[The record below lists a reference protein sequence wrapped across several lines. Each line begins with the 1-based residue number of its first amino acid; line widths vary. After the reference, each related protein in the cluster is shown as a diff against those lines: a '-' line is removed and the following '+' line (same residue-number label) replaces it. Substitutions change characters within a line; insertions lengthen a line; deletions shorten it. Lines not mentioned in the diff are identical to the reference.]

1 MLQELIL
8 CELERLNPEANSSV
22 TFCLFLRVDGVCRGR
37 NDPGDDLVLD
47 VIRQLA
53 GLITN

>member
-22 TFCLFLRVDGVCRGR
+22 TFCPFLGVGGRVKGK
-37 NDPGDDLVLD
+37 NDSGDDLVLD
-47 VIRQLA
+47 VIRM
-53 GLITN
+53 

>member
-8 CELERLNPEANSSV
+8 CDLERLNPEANRRV
-22 TFCLFLRVDGVCRGR
+22 TFCPFLVVGGVCRGR

-47 VIRQLA
+47 VIR
-53 GLITN
+53 

>member
-22 TFCLFLRVDGVCRGR
+22 TFCPFLGVGGGCRGK
-37 NDPGDDLVLD
+37 NDPGDDLVLT
-47 VIRQLA
+47 VIR
-53 GLITN
+53 